1 MNMGPREPRT
11 VRPRM
16 IVSERAKKDTFENCD
31 IDPIQDD
38 SNTIDFHFDLELYSN
53 GNLVETISQL
63 CSIPAYFEIYSLSK
77 VLGSSFSGGVTQN
90 SVASSLVSSFTLE
103 MHHND
108 AFDEII
114 KPSNAIII
122 GKTIYL
128 QILVSNIPSY
138 LDYQVEK
145 CFAHP
150 PDNTGTVFIRL
161 KPLLSTATTSML
173 K

>member
-1 MNMGPREPRT
+1 
-11 VRPRM
+11 M
-16 IVSERAKKDTFENCD
+16 IVSEPKQDTFENCD
-31 IDPIQDD
+31 IDPIQDE
-38 SNTIDFHFDLELYSN
+38 SNTIDFHFVLELYSN
-53 GNLVETISQL
+53 GNPVENISQL
-63 CSIPAYFEIYSLSK
+63 CSIPAYFEIQSLSK
-77 VLGSSFSGGVTQN
+77 VLGSSFSGGVTKN

-108 AFDEII
+108 VFDEII
-114 KPSNAIII
+114 KPSNAIVI

-150 PDNTGTVFIRL
+150 PNNTGMVFI
-161 KPLLSTATTSML
+161 
-173 K
+173 

>member
-103 MHHND
+103 MHHNN

-114 KPSNAIII
+114 RPSNACVIKI
-122 GKTIYL
+122 K
-128 QILVSNIPSY
+128 
-138 LDYQVEK
+138 
-145 CFAHP
+145 
-150 PDNTGTVFIRL
+150 RL
-161 KPLLSTATTSML
+161 IF
-173 K
+173 